1 MQFETKSTDFV
12 GKYLKRVQK
21 RIAGKP
27 LAVQLIMDRTFGT
40 ATWVLQLIENV
51 PFQKLTAGAYAISAA
66 LPQKALTRQIEE
78 QLELAGANEEK
89 FVLGLHAFYNN
100 LSALIKKNHME
111 HEFCAFAGQLM
122 RLQYESSIVVEKDI
136 RTAYVNLMLQTLEY
150 LRPNK
155 FDLECCVYG
164 VSTAGEWLTGPCPFP
179 YSDRPANE
187 LNQKILSGWRPRDP
201 FEQEQ
206 VVRSL
211 YAKYGMNI
219 QSLDDISTLEQ
230 VQRIHINSLAAML
243 PLIDEYTFDI
253 VPEKTFDT
261 VKVPFQ
267 NLHVLLD
274 IELVSTQLKESS
286 ARLSPN
292 GVFFEIND
300 PTGEITG
307 VLLKET
313 KFQGHKYCLYRVD
326 TPSGSLDGYYDID
339 EAFFYSVTIESDFIL
354 PYTYLRDL
362 IVMLY
367 ASQVL
372 DSVCLA
378 PGSVVQSGHPVG
390 IKAVPQAG
398 QRLDTYH
405 KAAAAEPEPV
415 EKELSLLPELP
426 IPKGRGFRYQTVF
439 PGQGEIYVSSIIG

>member
-1 MQFETKSTDFV
+1 MQFEIKSTDFV

-27 LAVQLIMDRTFGT
+27 LEVQLIMDRTFGT

-66 LPQKALTRQIEE
+66 LPQKILTRQIEG
-78 QLELAGANEEK
+78 QLELARANEEK

-122 RLQYESSIVVEKDI
+122 RLQYESSLVVEKDI

-150 LRPNK
+150 LQPDK

-164 VSTAGEWLTGPCPFP
+164 VSTAGAWLTGPCPFP

-187 LNQKILSGWRPRDP
+187 LNQKILGGWRPKDP
-201 FEQEQ
+201 FEQKQ
-206 VVRSL
+206 VVKNL

-219 QSLDDISTLEQ
+219 HSLNDISTLEQ

-274 IELVSTQLKESS
+274 IELVSTQLKENSVQ
-286 ARLSPN
+286 LPPN
-292 GVFFEIND
+292 GVFFEIDD
-300 PTGEITG
+300 PTDEMTG

-313 KFQGHKYCLYRVD
+313 EFQGHKYCLYRVD
-326 TPSGSLDGYYDID
+326 TPFGSLDGYYDV
-339 EAFFYSVTIESDFIL
+339 ETAFFYSVTIESDFIF

-378 PGSVVQSGHPVG
+378 PCSVIQSGCPVV

-398 QRLDTYH
+398 RRRDTYH
-405 KAAAAEPEPV
+405 KTAAAESETV
-415 EKELSLLPELP
+415 EKELPPLPELP
-426 IPKGRGFRYQTVF
+426 VPKGRGFRYQAEF
-439 PGQGEIYVSSIIG
+439 PEQSIIFVSGIVG

>member
-1 MQFETKSTDFV
+1 MQVQGQSTDFV

-27 LAVQLIMDRTFGT
+27 LEMQLIMDRTFGT
-40 ATWVLQLIENV
+40 ATWVLQLIEQV
-51 PFQKLTAGAYAISAA
+51 PFQKLTAGAYAISAS
-66 LPQKALTRQIEE
+66 LPQKALTRQFEG

-122 RLQYESSIVVEKDI
+122 RLQYENSPTVEKDI
-136 RTAYVNLMLQTLEY
+136 RTAYVNLMMQTLEY
-150 LRPNK
+150 LRPDK

-187 LNQKILSGWRPRDP
+187 LNQKILSGWRPRDL

-206 VVRSL
+206 VVTSL

-219 QSLDDISTLEQ
+219 RSMDDISALEQ

-253 VPEKTFDT
+253 VPKKTFDT
-261 VKVPFQ
+261 VRVPFQ
-267 NLHVLLD
+267 NLHILLD
-274 IELVSTQLKESS
+274 TELVSTQLKNSNTS
-286 ARLSPN
+286 LPPN
-292 GVFFEIND
+292 GVLFEVDD
-300 PTGEITG
+300 PTGEMTG

-313 KFQGHKYCLYRVD
+313 VFQNRKYCLYRVD
-326 TPSGSLDGYYDID
+326 TPSGTLAGYYDID
-339 EAFFYSVTIESDFIL
+339 EAFFYSVTLESDFIQ
-354 PYTYLRDL
+354 PYTHLRNL

-367 ASQVL
+367 ASQIL
-372 DSVCLA
+372 DNVWLTPSSVIQ
-378 PGSVVQSGHPVG
+378 GGYPVG
-390 IKAVPQAG
+390 LKAFPQAG
-398 QRLDTYH
+398 QRRDMYH
-405 KAAAAEPEPV
+405 RTTVEQEAVKKEPVPLPEPP
-415 EKELSLLPELP
+415 K
-426 IPKGRGFRYQTVF
+426 PKGFGFRYQVSF
-439 PGQGEIYVSSIIG
+439 PGQSKVFVSRIVS

>member
-1 MQFETKSTDFV
+1 MQIQNKPTDFV

-21 RIAGKP
+21 RISGKP
-27 LAVQLIMDRTFGT
+27 LEVQLIMDRTFGT

-66 LPQKALTRQIEE
+66 LPQKALTRQIEG

-122 RLQYESSIVVEKDI
+122 RLQYESSLSMEKDI
-136 RTAYVNLMLQTLEY
+136 RTAYVNLMMQTLEY
-150 LRPNK
+150 LRPDK

-187 LNQKILSGWRPRDP
+187 LNQKIFGGWRPRDL

-206 VVRSL
+206 VVKNL

-219 QSLDDISTLEQ
+219 RSLDDISTLEQ

-243 PLIDEYTFDI
+243 PLINEYTFDI

-261 VKVPFQ
+261 VKV
-267 NLHVLLD
+267 
-274 IELVSTQLKESS
+274 
-286 ARLSPN
+286 
-292 GVFFEIND
+292 
-300 PTGEITG
+300 
-307 VLLKET
+307 
-313 KFQGHKYCLYRVD
+313 
-326 TPSGSLDGYYDID
+326 
-339 EAFFYSVTIESDFIL
+339 
-354 PYTYLRDL
+354 
-362 IVMLY
+362 
-367 ASQVL
+367 
-372 DSVCLA
+372 
-378 PGSVVQSGHPVG
+378 
-390 IKAVPQAG
+390 
-398 QRLDTYH
+398 
-405 KAAAAEPEPV
+405 
-415 EKELSLLPELP
+415 LSL
-426 IPKGRGFRYQTVF
+426 IH
-439 PGQGEIYVSSIIG
+439 I

>member
-1 MQFETKSTDFV
+1 
-12 GKYLKRVQK
+12 
-21 RIAGKP
+21 
-27 LAVQLIMDRTFGT
+27 
-40 ATWVLQLIENV
+40 
-51 PFQKLTAGAYAISAA
+51 
-66 LPQKALTRQIEE
+66 
-78 QLELAGANEEK
+78 
-89 FVLGLHAFYNN
+89 
-100 LSALIKKNHME
+100 
-111 HEFCAFAGQLM
+111 
-122 RLQYESSIVVEKDI
+122 
-136 RTAYVNLMLQTLEY
+136 
-150 LRPNK
+150 
-155 FDLECCVYG
+155 
-164 VSTAGEWLTGPCPFP
+164 
-179 YSDRPANE
+179 
-187 LNQKILSGWRPRDP
+187 
-201 FEQEQ
+201 
-206 VVRSL
+206 
-211 YAKYGMNI
+211 MNI
-219 QSLDDISTLEQ
+219 RSLDDISTLEQ

-398 QRLDTYH
+398 QRRDTYH
-405 KAAAAEPEPV
+405 KSAAAEPEPV
-415 EKELSLLPELP
+415 EKELSPLPELP
-426 IPKGRGFRYQTVF
+426 VPKGRGFRYQAKF
-439 PGQGEIYVSSIIG
+439 PGQGKIYVSSIVE

>member
-1 MQFETKSTDFV
+1 MLFGNNSTDFV

-27 LAVQLIMDRTFGT
+27 LEMQLIMDRTFGT
-40 ATWVLQLIENV
+40 STWVLQLIEKFS
-51 PFQKLTAGAYAISAA
+51 FQELTAGAYAISAS
-66 LPQKALTRQIEE
+66 LSQKTLAHQFEG

-122 RLQYESSIVVEKDI
+122 RLQYENSPDVDKDI
-136 RTAYVNLMLQTLEY
+136 RTAYVNLMMQTLEY
-150 LRPNK
+150 LRPDK
-155 FDLECCVYG
+155 FDLERCVYG

-187 LNQKILSGWRPRDP
+187 LNQKILGGWRPKDL

-206 VVRSL
+206 VVMGL

-219 QSLDDISTLEQ
+219 RSLDDISTLEQ

-267 NLHVLLD
+267 NLYVLLD
-274 IELVSTQLKESS
+274 TELASTQLKNSDAS
-286 ARLSPN
+286 LPPN
-292 GVFFEIND
+292 GVSFEIDD
-300 PTGEITG
+300 PTGEISG

-313 KFQGHKYCLYRVD
+313 VFQNHKYCLYRVD
-326 TPSGSLDGYYDID
+326 TPSGSLAGYYDIG
-339 EAFFYSVTIESDFIL
+339 ETFFYSVTLESDFTL
-354 PYTYLRDL
+354 PYTCLRNL

-367 ASQVL
+367 ASQIL

-378 PGSVVQSGHPVG
+378 PGSVIQSGYPVV
-390 IKAVPQAG
+390 IKAFPQAG
-398 QRLDTYH
+398 QRQDTYH
-405 KAAAAEPEPV
+405 KAEVAEPKAIKMEP
-415 EKELSLLPELP
+415 SPLPEP
-426 IPKGRGFRYQTVF
+426 PKPKGFGFRYQARF
-439 PGQGEIYVSSIIG
+439 PSQSDIFVSRIVD

>member
-1 MQFETKSTDFV
+1 MQVQNKPTDFV

-66 LPQKALTRQIEE
+66 LPQKALTRQIEG

-136 RTAYVNLMLQTLEY
+136 RTAYVNLMMQTLEY
-150 LRPNK
+150 LRPDK

-201 FEQEQ
+201 FEQ
-206 VVRSL
+206 
-211 YAKYGMNI
+211 
-219 QSLDDISTLEQ
+219 
-230 VQRIHINSLAAML
+230 
-243 PLIDEYTFDI
+243 
-253 VPEKTFDT
+253 
-261 VKVPFQ
+261 
-267 NLHVLLD
+267 
-274 IELVSTQLKESS
+274 
-286 ARLSPN
+286 
-292 GVFFEIND
+292 
-300 PTGEITG
+300 
-307 VLLKET
+307 
-313 KFQGHKYCLYRVD
+313 
-326 TPSGSLDGYYDID
+326 
-339 EAFFYSVTIESDFIL
+339 
-354 PYTYLRDL
+354 
-362 IVMLY
+362 
-367 ASQVL
+367 
-372 DSVCLA
+372 
-378 PGSVVQSGHPVG
+378 
-390 IKAVPQAG
+390 
-398 QRLDTYH
+398 
-405 KAAAAEPEPV
+405 
-415 EKELSLLPELP
+415 
-426 IPKGRGFRYQTVF
+426 
-439 PGQGEIYVSSIIG
+439 